1 MHNPITIKEL
11 LEVKEGEQFQFKE
24 AKKRFDANEAVR
36 CCCVLA
42 NCGGGR
48 LVFGFHLSEFTD
60 IVPHGSAE

>member
-36 CCCVLA
+36 CCCALA
-42 NCGGGR
+42 NCGCGR
-48 LVFGFHLSEFTD
+48 LVFAITYKCSRQVLGCVAF
-60 IVPHGSAE
+60 